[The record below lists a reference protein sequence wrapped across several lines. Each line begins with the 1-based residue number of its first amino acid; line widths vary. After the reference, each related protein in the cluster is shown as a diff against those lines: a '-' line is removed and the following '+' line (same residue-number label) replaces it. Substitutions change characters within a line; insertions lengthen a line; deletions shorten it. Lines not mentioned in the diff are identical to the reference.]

1 MISNASRN
9 PGNFL
14 LFLSTWNSPRA
25 SSSGS
30 LGILGGRRYLYSSPP
45 PLKGST
51 EVKVK
56 VFVAQ
61 SCLTLCNPVD
71 CSPPDSSVHG
81 ILQARILEW
90 VATSFPGSLPDPG
103 IDPTSSALQVDSLPS
118 EPPGKPP
125 KEVLRLLQ
133 LHTKT
138 SQIDVETTCQDVQ
151 ASPVLSLSFLAPS
164 CYSTYTCFKV
174 PV

>member
-1 MISNASRN
+1 M
-9 PGNFL
+9 
-14 LFLSTWNSPRA
+14 
-25 SSSGS
+25 
-30 LGILGGRRYLYSSPP
+30 GILGGRRYLYSSPP
-45 PLKGST
+45 PLEGST

-61 SCLTLCNPVD
+61 SCLTFCNPVD
-71 CSPPDSSVHG
+71 CGPLDSSVHG

-90 VATSFPGSLPDPG
+90 VATSFPRSLPDPG
-103 IDPTSSALQVDSLPS
+103 IKPTSSALQVDSLPS

-125 KEVLRLLQ
+125 NEVLRLLQ

-151 ASPVLSLSFLAPS
+151 VSPVLSLSFLALS
-164 CYSTYTCFKV
+164 CYSTYICFKV